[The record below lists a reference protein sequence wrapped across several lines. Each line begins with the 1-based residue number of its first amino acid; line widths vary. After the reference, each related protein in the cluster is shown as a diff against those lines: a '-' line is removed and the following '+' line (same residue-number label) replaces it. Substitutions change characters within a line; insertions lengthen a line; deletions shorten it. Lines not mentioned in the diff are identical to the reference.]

1 MLNQNQV
8 IQPKNQKKMC
18 KYCQSMNTR
27 KYGFVEGIQTYFCN
41 DCRRKFKVDDRLYR
55 MKTSYIQVASA
66 LDDYYKGNSIN
77 EIRDSLNVHYNNLPS
92 SKTVYGWIVKYTD
105 DVSKRFRD
113 YHPEV
118 GNVWI
123 ADETVLEIDG
133 KNVWM
138 YDIIDEKT
146 RFLLATQITTS
157 RTTEQAQALMEK
169 AEKRAGKRP
178 RLVITDKQ
186 NSYLDGIELAYGADT
201 EHAQG
206 SPFALTDDTQLIERF
221 HSTLKERTKVMRG
234 LKSVETAIQFIDG
247 YLAYYNYMRPH
258 ESLDGR
264 TPAEVAGIDYTVK
277 SWADVI
283 RTARPQIQV
292 LITPA
297 KVDILSERQPVFRP
311 TTHRNYDTGKRQVQ
325 RKLHR
330 RATARNPR
338 RVSRTMPPTQ
348 LGRIND

>member
-1 MLNQNQV
+1 MSETTSRNNNP
-8 IQPKNQKKMC
+8 IIC
-18 KYCQSMNTR
+18 KYCQSTNVR

-41 DCRRKFKVDDRLYR
+41 DCRRKFRSDDRLFR
-55 MKTSYIQVASA
+55 MKTPYIQVASA

-123 ADETVLEIDG
+123 ADETVLEVDG

-146 RFLLATQITTS
+146 RFLLATRITTA
-157 RTTEQAQALMEK
+157 RTTQDARFLMEQ
-169 AEKRAGKRP
+169 AEKRAGKKP

-201 EHAQG
+201 EHVQS
-206 SPFALTDDTQLIERF
+206 SPFASTDDTQRIERF
-221 HSTLKERTKVMRG
+221 HGTLKERTKVMRG
-234 LKSVETAIQFIDG
+234 LKSIESAIQFIDG

-258 ESLDGR
+258 ESLAGR
-264 TPAEVAGIDYTVK
+264 TPAETAGIDYTVK

-283 RTARPQIQV
+283 RTASPQIQV
-292 LITPA
+292 LVTPA
-297 KVDILSERQPVFRP
+297 KVDILSERQILYRP
-311 TTHRNYDTGKRQVQ
+311 ATYRNYDTEKRQVQ

-330 RATARNPR
+330 RATTRKAKRA
-338 RVSRTMPPTQ
+338 SRTASLTQ
-348 LGRIND
+348 LRRIND